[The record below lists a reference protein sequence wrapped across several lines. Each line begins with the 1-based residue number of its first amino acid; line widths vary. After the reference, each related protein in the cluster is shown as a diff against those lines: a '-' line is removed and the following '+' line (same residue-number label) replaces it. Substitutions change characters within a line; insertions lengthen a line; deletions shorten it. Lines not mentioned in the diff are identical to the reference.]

1 MGRIPTTVGLVPG
14 AGLVARFGN
23 VVLFLPGES
32 GSTDR
37 ILGAAEAAA
46 NAADPGVA
54 IAQRLAATV
63 FSPGSAQPPAF
74 GVVAPTADGILILLR
89 GPVTAAVDGPEGART
104 LSGER
109 AMTWADEIVRDPVRR
124 LTVIADGAGSPVAH
138 TDLRAGVVVGGGFVL
153 NAPVSG
159 LTAQRPR
166 ELAAEPQA
174 GAASAPKATLPQV
187 AAPKASEAKNVE
199 PKRPESGPRQQFS
212 PEPAPGPENPR
223 NAATTPAPGSRLA
236 GDSGAHQRPRVP
248 DERVRIE
255 VQADSLPETR
265 ATPMVGEVPP
275 AHAHGPRAA
284 GPDLAKRDVP
294 GGGSKAAGPGA
305 AAAKDSGSKIPAGR
319 PDPADQPPTAA
330 YSPEAEV
337 DEPRP
342 RGSGPA
348 LPIAA
353 AQPGTPP
360 PTTSTLAA
368 VGGALT
374 GTGGEVYPLDR
385 PYVIGRDP
393 MIDEA
398 VRRAVASPI
407 VIARD
412 RHVSR
417 VHARV
422 FIENGLVY
430 VRDAG
435 TPGGTFVAA
444 PGAADWVRVGQRPTE
459 LPIGWSLR
467 IGERILTYRLN

>member
-23 VVLFLPGES
+23 VVLFLHGES

-46 NAADPGVA
+46 SAADPGVA

-63 FSPGSAQPPAF
+63 FSAGSQPPPF

-89 GPVTAAVDGPEGART
+89 GAVTASVDGPEGART

-124 LTVIADGAGSPVAH
+124 LTVIADGAGSAVAH

-159 LTAQRPR
+159 LATARPA
-166 ELAAEPQA
+166 ETPPQADAKAAEA
-174 GAASAPKATLPQV
+174 GRLSPASAA
-187 AAPKASEAKNVE
+187 
-199 PKRPESGPRQQFS
+199 ES
-212 PEPAPGPENPR
+212 ANPR
-223 NAATTPAPGSRLA
+223 NAATTPAPGSRLD
-236 GDSGAHQRPRVP
+236 GEQRPRVP
-248 DERVRIE
+248 DSRVRIE
-255 VQADSLPETR
+255 VQADGPETR
-265 ATPMVGEVPP
+265 ATPAVNEVPP
-275 AHAHGPRAA
+275 EQAHGPRAA
-284 GPDLAKRDVP
+284 GPDLAKK
-294 GGGSKAAGPGA
+294 GGAASGSGAAGSNTPA
-305 AAAKDSGSKIPAGR
+305 RRAGR
-319 PDPADQPPTAA
+319 PDPEDQPPTAA
-330 YSPEAEV
+330 YSPEADAPE
-337 DEPRP
+337 EPRA
-342 RGSGPA
+342 RGAGPA

-353 AQPGTPP
+353 AQPATPP